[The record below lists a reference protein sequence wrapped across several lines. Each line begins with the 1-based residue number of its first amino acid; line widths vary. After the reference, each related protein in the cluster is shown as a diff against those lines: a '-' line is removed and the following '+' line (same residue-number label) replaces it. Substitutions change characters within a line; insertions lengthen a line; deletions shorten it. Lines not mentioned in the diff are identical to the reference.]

1 MSNSDAGS
9 YVLKA
14 IKTEVLDRGYDTV
27 SNSFMSTSAIAP
39 CGKNNDDEPAVPSS
53 SGPFPR
59 EVKVEVKSYECDVPP
74 PKISGTDADESISSP
89 LPNPSNSSAF
99 VTATNRMDDFAH
111 HAAARS
117 NNISADGESVS
128 KMSICPGEYVH
139 APAVYTEK
147 EHEELQRNA
156 TQSPGRYLDDHD
168 NTHDKPGYPDKESSP
183 TAKSEVLTDDDEE
196 SEDSETLITDSASR
210 SVETHTAHD
219 SHVQGTS
226 TFRRETETKTP
237 GLKGTQLSARRA
249 NAGRNATQLDSSLP
263 DNGQHWFIQQ
273 NSGETSSLP
282 DKLYLCTICS
292 LGFARHKDLKEHSY
306 NHKKKYRRYAE
317 LLNQIKSKSSITEK
331 DMFQCTHCSTS
342 FTFAADLTKHLKS
355 HEEDRFLASRLE
367 QRRKTKQHR
376 KKKVSTF
383 RENPAPESD
392 KTSRHSSD
400 VTHTCS
406 VCGSVFSS
414 IIALQEHMHH
424 PERPVLET
432 GKKLEM
438 ETNIKCMSARADQK
452 QRVPK
457 TSLTNDSKKDKNS
470 GKDNRR
476 TGGER
481 VQKRMNETKQLEGR
495 EMPVRTSGEPQ
506 SESAHVVVEYW
517 NEDHFT
523 PTKREVKASLDKSH
537 YRTKGQ
543 VKTTQNKTLKPFS
556 AAPKS
561 ESVVQLPGY
570 SHHSEHRFATVR
582 NDNSKTSVSSDH
594 NGLKAKE
601 KTAFAAFSSAVTRE
615 VTRDFDEGGSSF
627 ASTTEATSR
636 DTMEGSQEG
645 LRPPKKTTR
654 NVDHTGL
661 ECQQPAPRNKSSLLE
676 PRPSDKTFSRE
687 PPISDKTFSREACIS
702 DKTISREACIS
713 DKTFSREPPISDKT
727 ISREACI
734 SDKTFSR
741 EPPISD
747 KTISR
752 EVCISDKTFSR
763 EVCISDKT
771 FSCEPPISDKTFSR
785 EACISDKTIS
795 REACISDKTFSR
807 EPPISD
813 KTISREACISDK
825 TFSREPPI
833 SDKTISREVCI
844 SDKTF
849 SREVCISD
857 KTFSCEPPISD
868 KTFSREACISDKT
881 ISCEPPISDET
892 ISYELRT
899 SDKTI
904 PCEPHTSDKTISCE
918 PPISD
923 KTSSRE
929 PRISDKTTSREPR
942 ISDKTILCE
951 PRTSDKTISREPC
964 SSDEPFLCKPLP
976 TSDKRLI
983 LYKPRISEQPVL
995 CESCPSDKPV
1005 LCKPRLGDRAVLC
1018 EPCLGDKPISCEP
1031 RLSEKQFLCQ
1041 LCCGSFTTMG
1051 ELDDH
1056 CTALHTESDRLK
1068 SSAVFSATD
1077 RRLSTIGRSSGKAH
1091 SSTFNP
1097 KPASATSRKPAVGL
1111 IMNICSES
1119 DCGASFPSKIG
1130 LIAHKSSHKRKS
1142 AWTTD
1147 VSMEMFDSL
1156 SSKTHLRS
1164 TSTCRYCSAK
1174 FDTTQGLSAHQ
1185 RVHVK
1190 AMPYKCNE
1198 CTERFQTNGDLKA
1211 HKRLHGGCNP
1221 FLCPICDASFPTMK
1235 GAKIH
1240 VAKHEQHNPELQW
1253 SCGGS
1258 KESPIPLAARLNAA
1272 ARTSATTLLSGP
1284 PAASCVDPPSNAP
1297 SRLIDGEEPCVDDV
1311 CTVPQISLASE
1322 TSAADVFPDE
1332 PPGVVFAA
1340 ETVRGNPPSP
1350 TSTHAISASESGVLK
1365 FRDSQPTI
1373 SKRRRAAV
1381 VHPGHGRSTASPSD
1395 ALDQDGLPLY
1405 GSTEHCLQCS
1415 SVPRQ
1420 HKQRCGRMSEPGI
1433 RVTETERTPHDGDV
1447 YSNEDG
1453 VPADPQ
1459 VQHVNCVDQSDKD
1472 VSPYT
1477 RFQGGSGSPDLQ
1489 YETDDSD
1496 THTAYLCAECGSSFP
1511 DKAALEE
1518 HLFIWDSL
1526 SKPLNC
1532 YYCSLSFVCLWAL
1545 KKHVEGHEDNTNRN
1559 GHEKNLTSSLP
1570 SHGASGKRTTHFC
1583 KLCHC
1588 SFANGRDLQLHVDN
1602 SHSKTSGSSQTCHL
1616 CGKSFTS
1623 GKSLWEHRLSHLSA
1637 GKREFMLTGRAARPR
1652 KAVVAKKE
1660 PKTVGGTAE
1669 RRHKCAFCGA
1679 AFLHSSHVKKHTRI
1693 HTGERPFVCPDCGA
1707 AFTEN
1712 GALKRHLR
1720 VHTRDKPYHC
1730 VLCSKA
1736 YSDSSS
1742 LRRHLQTHP
1751 ANKPLSN

>member
-1 MSNSDAGS
+1 M
-9 YVLKA
+9 
-14 IKTEVLDRGYDTV
+14 
-27 SNSFMSTSAIAP
+27 
-39 CGKNNDDEPAVPSS
+39 
-53 SGPFPR
+53 
-59 EVKVEVKSYECDVPP
+59 
-74 PKISGTDADESISSP
+74 
-89 LPNPSNSSAF
+89 
-99 VTATNRMDDFAH
+99 
-111 HAAARS
+111 
-117 NNISADGESVS
+117 
-128 KMSICPGEYVH
+128 H

-156 TQSPGRYLDDHD
+156 TQSPGRYFDDHD

-183 TAKSEVLTDDDEE
+183 TAKSEVLTDDSEE
-196 SEDSETLITDSASR
+196 SEDSETLTTDSASR

-226 TFRRETETKTP
+226 TFRRERETKTP

-457 TSLTNDSKKDKNS
+457 TSLTNNSKKDKNS

-476 TGGER
+476 TGGEG

-506 SESAHVVVEYW
+506 SESAHVVVEFW

-537 YRTKGQ
+537 HRTKGQ
-543 VKTTQNKTLKPFS
+543 VKSTQNKTLKPFS
-556 AAPKS
+556 APRS

-570 SHHSEHRFATVR
+570 SHHSEHLFGTVR
-582 NDNSKTSVSSDH
+582 IDNSKTSVSSDN
-594 NGLKAKE
+594 NGLKDKE
-601 KTAFAAFSSAVTRE
+601 KTAFAALNSAVTKE
-615 VTRDFDEGGSSF
+615 ATRDFDEGGSSF

-645 LRPPKKTTR
+645 LRPPRKTTR

-676 PRPSDKTFSRE
+676 PRPSDKNFSRE
-687 PPISDKTFSREACIS
+687 PPISDKTFSREACS
-702 DKTISREACIS
+702 S

-741 EPPISD
+741 EPRTADRI
-747 KTISR
+747 
-752 EVCISDKTFSR
+752 
-763 EVCISDKT
+763 
-771 FSCEPPISDKTFSR
+771 
-785 EACISDKTIS
+785 
-795 REACISDKTFSR
+795 
-807 EPPISD
+807 
-813 KTISREACISDK
+813 
-825 TFSREPPI
+825 
-833 SDKTISREVCI
+833 
-844 SDKTF
+844 
-849 SREVCISD
+849 
-857 KTFSCEPPISD
+857 
-868 KTFSREACISDKT
+868 
-881 ISCEPPISDET
+881 ISCEP
-892 ISYELRT
+892 R
-899 SDKTI
+899 
-904 PCEPHTSDKTISCE
+904 TSDKTISCE

-923 KTSSRE
+923 KTSSCE
-929 PRISDKTTSREPR
+929 SHT
-942 ISDKTILCE
+942 SDKTILCE
-951 PRTSDKTISREPC
+951 PRTSDKTISREPR
-964 SSDEPFLCKPLP
+964 SSDETFVCKPLP
-976 TSDKRLI
+976 TSDIRLI
-983 LYKPRISEQPVL
+983 LYKPRISEQPDL
-995 CESCPSDKPV
+995 CEPCPSDKPV
-1005 LCKPRLGDRAVLC
+1005 LCKPPLSDRTVLC
-1018 EPCLGDKPISCEP
+1018 EPCHGDKPISCEP
-1031 RLSEKQFLCQ
+1031 WLSKKQFLCQ
-1041 LCCGSFTTMG
+1041 LCCRSFTTMG

-1068 SSAVFSATD
+1068 SSTVFSATD
-1077 RRLSTIGRSSGKAH
+1077 RRLSTIGRSSGKAQV
-1091 SSTFNP
+1091 STFNP

-1130 LIAHKSSHKRKS
+1130 LNAHISSHKRKS

-1198 CTERFQTNGDLKA
+1198 CTERFQTNGDLKV

-1253 SCGGS
+1253 SCGDPA
-1258 KESPIPLAARLNAA
+1258 ESPIPLAARLNAS
-1272 ARTSATTLLSGP
+1272 ARTSATTVLSGP
-1284 PAASCVDPPSNAP
+1284 AAASCVDPPSSAP

-1332 PPGVVFAA
+1332 PPRVVFAA

-1350 TSTHAISASESGVLK
+1350 TPTHALSASESGVLK
-1365 FRDSQPTI
+1365 FRDSQPTL

-1381 VHPGHGRSTASPSD
+1381 VHSDRGRSTASPSH

-1420 HKQRCGRMSEPGI
+1420 HKQRCGRMLEPGI
-1433 RVTETERTPHDGDV
+1433 SVTQTERTPHDGDV

-1453 VPADPQ
+1453 VPADTK
-1459 VQHVNCVDQSDKD
+1459 VQHVNCDDQPDKD

-1477 RFQGGSGSPDLQ
+1477 CFQGGSGSPDLQ

-1588 SFANGRDLQLHVDN
+1588 SFANGRDLQLHVEN
-1602 SHSKTSGSSQTCHL
+1602 RHSKTSGSSQTCHL

-1637 GKREFMLTGRAARPR
+1637 GKREFMLTGGAARPR

-1720 VHTRDKPYHC
+1720 VHTRDKPYQC